1 MRHVFALPTII
12 VVLAASLIAG
22 CGDDDS
28 TTTTNA
34 GGTTTATTGGSSA
47 VCATFALVQSAG
59 NDLKQIDPSQTT
71 AAEVK
76 EAVSNLGK
84 SVQALG
90 SAASDAGGQAK
101 SDIESAVGSFQS
113 ELDSAEGQPIPQQL
127 VTLGTALGQLQ
138 TSLSQPLSDLDCS
151 S

>member
-1 MRHVFALPTII
+1 VRHAFALPTI
-12 VVLAASLIAG
+12 VVALAASLIAG

-28 TTTTNA
+28 ATTTNA
-34 GGTTTATTGGSSA
+34 GGTTTTGADST

-59 NDLKQIDPSQTT
+59 NDLKQIDPSETT
-71 AAEVK
+71 PAEVK

-90 SAASDAGGQAK
+90 SAASDAGGQTK
-101 SDIESAVGSFQS
+101 SDVEAAARSFQS
-113 ELDSAEGQPIPQQL
+113 ELDSAEGQPIAQQL

-138 TSLSQPLSDLDCS
+138 NSLTQTLSDLDCS